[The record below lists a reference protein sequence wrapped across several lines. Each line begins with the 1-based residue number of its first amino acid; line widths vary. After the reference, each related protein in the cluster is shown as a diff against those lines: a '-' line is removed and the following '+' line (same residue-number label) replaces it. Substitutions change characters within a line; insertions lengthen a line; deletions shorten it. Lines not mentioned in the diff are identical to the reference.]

1 MREPKPRLRTRLGV
15 TPRTATVAA
24 AAAALGLGT
33 WLVLAAHKA
42 PPLEIHGY
50 VLTTPR
56 DLPADDLVDEHGE
69 PFPLHDF
76 VGHWSFLYFGYTYC
90 PDVCPLTL
98 VELAK
103 VKLQLAADGF
113 AEPSAYY
120 FVSVDPRRDTPAR
133 LREYVAY
140 FDQELRGLTGS
151 AAALAALAR
160 ATDTVFDA
168 SDDSRGEDSTGDTY
182 LVSHSSNVV
191 LLDPNG
197 RVHAVFAPPHDPAKL
212 TGDFTKIVERYE
224 ALR

>member
-24 AAAALGLGT
+24 AAAALALGLGT
-33 WLVLAAHKA
+33 WLVLDAFKA

-50 VLTTPR
+50 VLATPR

-69 PFPLHDF
+69 PFRLHDF
-76 VGHWSFLYFGYTYC
+76 VGRWSFLYFGYTYC

-98 VELAK
+98 VELTK

-140 FDQELRGLTGS
+140 FDQDLRGLTGS

-160 ATDTVFDA
+160 ATDTVFDVP
-168 SDDSRGEDSTGDTY
+168 DDAAGDNY
-182 LVSHSSNVV
+182 LVSHSSNIV

-197 RVHAVFAPPHDPAKL
+197 RVHAVFAPPHEPAKL
-212 TGDFTKIVERYE
+212 AGDLTKIVARYE
-224 ALR
+224 APR

>member
-1 MREPKPRLRTRLGV
+1 MRGPKPRLRTRLGV

-69 PFPLHDF
+69 PFRLHDF

-98 VELAK
+98 VELTK

-160 ATDTVFDA
+160 ATDTVFDVP
-168 SDDSRGEDSTGDTY
+168 DDSAGDNY
-182 LVSHSSNVV
+182 LVSHSSTVV

-212 TGDFTKIVERYE
+212 AGDFTKIVDRYNGP
-224 ALR
+224 R

>member
-1 MREPKPRLRTRLGV
+1 MHAPKLRLSTKLGV
-15 TPRTATVAA
+15 KARTAIVTPAA
-24 AAAALGLGT
+24 AALALGLGT
-33 WLVLAAHKA
+33 WLVLDSLK
-42 PPLEIHGY
+42 PPPVEINGY
-50 VLTTPR
+50 VLATPR
-56 DLPADDLVDEHGE
+56 DLPAIELVDEQGE
-69 PFPLHDF
+69 AFRPHDF

-98 VELAK
+98 VELTK
-103 VKLQLAADGF
+103 VRLELAANGF
-113 AEPSAYY
+113 AAPSAYY

-160 ATDTVFDA
+160 ATDTVFDVPDYSA
-168 SDDSRGEDSTGDTY
+168 GDNY

-197 RVHAVFAPPHDPAKL
+197 HVHAVFAAPHDPPRLAR
-212 TGDFTKIVERYE
+212 DFTEIVARYH
-224 ALR
+224 RPR

>member
-1 MREPKPRLRTRLGV
+1 MLFR
-15 TPRTATVAA
+15 
-24 AAAALGLGT
+24 
-33 WLVLAAHKA
+33 
-42 PPLEIHGY
+42 
-50 VLTTPR
+50 
-56 DLPADDLVDEHGE
+56 
-69 PFPLHDF
+69 
-76 VGHWSFLYFGYTYC
+76 S
-90 PDVCPLTL
+90 CPLTL
-98 VELAK
+98 VELTK
-103 VKLQLAADGF
+103 VKHELAADGF

-168 SDDSRGEDSTGDTY
+168 SDGDDAAGDNY

-197 RVHAVFAPPHDPAKL
+197 RVHSVFTPPHDPAKL
-212 TGDFTKIVERYE
+212 AGDFTKIVERYE
-224 ALR
+224 APR

>member
-24 AAAALGLGT
+24 AAAALALGLGT
-33 WLVLAAHKA
+33 WLVLDAFKA

-50 VLTTPR
+50 VLATPR

-69 PFPLHDF
+69 PFRLHDF
-76 VGHWSFLYFGYTYC
+76 VGHWSCLYFGYTYC

-98 VELAK
+98 VELTK
-103 VKLQLAADGF
+103 VRLQLAADGF
-113 AEPSAYY
+113 AEPSAFY

-160 ATDTVFDA
+160 ATDTVFDVP
-168 SDDSRGEDSTGDTY
+168 DDAAGDNY
-182 LVSHSSNVV
+182 LVSHSSNIV

-197 RVHAVFAPPHDPAKL
+197 RVHAVFAPPHEPAKL
-212 TGDFTKIVERYE
+212 AGDLTKIVARYE
-224 ALR
+224 APR

>member
-1 MREPKPRLRTRLGV
+1 MTA
-15 TPRTATVAA
+15 RTATVAA
-24 AAAALGLGT
+24 AVAALALGLGT
-33 WLVLAAHKA
+33 WLVLDAFKS
-42 PPLEIHGY
+42 PPLEIGGY
-50 VLTTPR
+50 VLATPR
-56 DLPADDLVDEHGE
+56 DLPAVELVDERGE
-69 PFPLHDF
+69 AFLPHDF

-98 VELAK
+98 VELTK
-103 VKLQLAADGF
+103 VKHELAADGF

-168 SDDSRGEDSTGDTY
+168 SDDSRGEDSAGDNY

-197 RVHAVFAPPHDPAKL
+197 RVHAVFAAPHDPSRMA
-212 TGDFTKIVERYE
+212 GDFTKVVARYNG
-224 ALR
+224 LK